1 MAVQDDG
8 GMLNKVAFK
17 EKTNVLKDIMSEHLK
32 KLFTQIE
39 SCERATLVER
49 KKIAKHFIHLSYNS
63 SVHTIIPL
71 EEVKNINFSSN
82 CQARYSNLITVLM
95 FTNHLHKFNKEITEL
110 ISTFAMH
117 NAQGIP
123 SSEVK

>member
-39 SCERATLVER
+39 SCERATPVER

-63 SVHTIIPL
+63 SVHTKIPP
-71 EEVKNINFSSN
+71 EEVENINFSSN

-110 ISTFAMH
+110 LSTFAMH